1 MINLRR
7 IRKERRVSQ
16 NDLAQSIGVTQG
28 TVSNWETGHMMPTLE
43 NLIAIAKFFGCKVDD
58 LIDK

>member
-1 MINLRR
+1 MPKAIAVDFGGTS
-7 IRKERRVSQ
+7 IK
-16 NDLAQSIGVTQG
+16 IGVTQG
-28 TVSNWETGHMMPTLE
+28 AVSQWETGEAKPTLE

>member
-28 TVSNWETGHMMPTLE
+28 TVSNWETGNVMPTLE